1 MTTEGQRVRRI
12 LVTLAA
18 VLVVLTAAVIVVT
31 GMSDGAATA
40 AVGDRTAPAGVA
52 GAGDAA
58 GSGSDDGPAP
68 GADAV
73 VPETQAPTREA
84 RPAPKREIRAVVSPG
99 PDRVVGV
106 AAPIIVQFYGHIADR
121 AAAERALSVETS
133 VPVVGSWGWLPDE
146 GPGSRVH
153 WRPREYWP
161 AGTTVTVRADL
172 EGVDYGD
179 GAVGV
184 ADIVSTFSI
193 GREQIV
199 TADVTSHRLLVHR
212 DGELVAEYPA
222 SYGSGRD
229 AYRTTRSGIHVITE
243 FHEQKRM
250 TSERYDYDVTVD
262 WAVRISNNGEFIHAS
277 EDTLPEQG
285 EENVTHGCINLAPG
299 DARAFY
305 DSALYG
311 DPVEVTGSPIALSE
325 ADGDIWDWTLGWQ
338 EWQGLSAL

>member
-1 MTTEGQRVRRI
+1 MRRI
-12 LVTLAA
+12 VVTLAA
-18 VLVVLTAAVIVVT
+18 VLVVLTGAVIVVT
-31 GMSDGAATA
+31 GLWDGAATA

-52 GAGDAA
+52 GTDDATD
-58 GSGSDDGPAP
+58 SDDTDEAPAP
-68 GADAV
+68 GGEV
-73 VPETQAPTREA
+73 VTPGTPTATQEA
-84 RPAPKREIRAVVSPG
+84 RSAPKREIRAVVSPG

-106 AAPIIVQFYGHIADR
+106 AAPIIVQFHGHVTDR
-121 AAAERALSVETS
+121 AAVERALSVETS
-133 VPVVGSWGWLPDE
+133 VPVEGSWGWLPDE
-146 GPGSRVH
+146 GAGSRVH

-179 GAVGV
+179 GAAGV

-193 GREQIV
+193 GRAQVV

-212 DGELVAEYPA
+212 GGELVAEYPA

-229 AYRTTRSGIHVITE
+229 AHRTTRSGIHVITE
-243 FHEQKRM
+243 FHERKRM
-250 TSERYDYDVTVD
+250 TSERYGYDVAVD

-277 EDTLPEQG
+277 QDTLSEQG

-305 DSALYG
+305 TSALYG
-311 DPVEVTGSPIALSE
+311 DPVEVAGSPIALSE
-325 ADGDIWDWTLGWQ
+325 ADGDVWDWTLGWQ
-338 EWQGLSAL
+338 EWRGLSAL